1 MALKNRLAEAFKEN
15 YNVVGL
21 AGAAALSAALLTPIP
36 LLLGVVAE
44 AAYLLFVPDSRW
56 YQSRLSKRFDAEVAE
71 RRRKLKEQVFS
82 RVAES
87 VRDRFLRLED
97 IRAQLDNHPVAG
109 ESWMREVCRKLDYL
123 LEQFL
128 RFAQKEVEFLSYLE
142 SVYAEVVVGLR
153 GKRREDREGPPEPD
167 AGRARRMV
175 ETIQDRFDSEV
186 TQIESQKQREEA
198 DNNTQ
203 AVLDKRVEVLT
214 QRREYVGRIGKIL
227 TNLGHQ
233 MQLLEDSFGL
243 INDQIRARP
252 PEQVLADIEGV
263 VTQTDAMTSLL
274 DEIAAYDDL
283 SRRFE
288 G

>member
-56 YQSRLSKRFDAEVAE
+56 YQSRLSKRYDAEVAE

-97 IRAQLDNHPVAG
+97 IRAQLDSHPVAG

-153 GKRREDREGPPEPD
+153 GKRRDDHEGPPEPD
-167 AGRARRMV
+167 SGRARRMV